1 MIAWKELVRKKRN
14 AIAGGTMKEGTV
26 VEASSVSGSTSPYQ
40 RYVAR
45 SRPWLAITGISSVV
59 LVGITV
65 WLGMW
70 VTPPAQVMGQ
80 LVRLVYVHPPV
91 AWVALYLAF
100 GLTTLSSLL
109 YLWRR
114 TRSMFWDR
122 LAGVSAEVGLV
133 FIALTLATGSIWARP
148 TWGVWWTW
156 DARLTSTALLF
167 VLYLGYLA
175 LRHVPGERETKA
187 KRSAIAAIVAFI
199 DVPIVHYSVQWWRTL
214 HQPPTVLD
222 ASLSPKI
229 YGLMAWTLLI
239 GFIAF
244 TLVFVWLLIYRY
256 QIALLEDEVE
266 QRWLE
271 EAITERR
278 SEGGEHFA
286 LMDGVDL
293 HTAGSVDRSAGETNV
308 AESLMVDAPELNE
321 LIEAGEEGASE
332 SVNRS
337 SSGEGTKLAGVDR

>member
-1 MIAWKELVRKKRN
+1 MRES
-14 AIAGGTMKEGTV
+14 TV
-26 VEASSVSGSTSPYQ
+26 AKGSSVDGGKGSYDKYAVKSHVWL
-40 RYVAR
+40 VA
-45 SRPWLAITGISSVV
+45 LGVSSVG
-59 LVGITV
+59 LVAITV

-109 YLWRR
+109 YLWKR
-114 TRSMFWDR
+114 TRSIFWDR

-187 KRSAIAAIVAFI
+187 KRSAIAAIVAFV

-222 ASLSPKI
+222 STLSPKI
-229 YGLMAWTLLI
+229 YGLMAWTLLV

-256 QIALLEDEVE
+256 QIALLEDEVDS
-266 QRWLE
+266 RWLD
-271 EAITERR
+271 EAIAERR
-278 SEGGEHFA
+278 SEGGEQFA
-286 LMDGVDL
+286 LVDGAVTDSAERSADGSTERVEESSGVVGVSGSLYVPDPGVDEPVGAD
-293 HTAGSVDRSAGETNV
+293 TVIESAV
-308 AESLMVDAPELNE
+308 ESRPPSEKDA
-321 LIEAGEEGASE
+321 
-332 SVNRS
+332 
-337 SSGEGTKLAGVDR
+337 KLARVDQ